1 MFFMLGRHPKLSTFI
16 KMFSSVS
23 YKFMIFLMWYIS
35 IIIAFGLAFY
45 FILQRDKNEDKN
57 EYFVNPEQSLLKTVV
72 MSLTGELEFTGIYF
86 KF

>member
-1 MFFMLGRHPKLSTFI
+1 
-16 KMFSSVS
+16 MFSSVS